1 MIHRRHH
8 DPSLTPAQEAGR
20 YLENA
25 RQILSEKAGKKDGLY
40 RDIKY
45 VKMAAG
51 TAYSAAL
58 LILDEYLEQKEGIHF
73 TKPRSIEDYKN
84 RLRGYNK
91 KLLGLLVDVYDELH
105 LAGYYHGTQS
115 VNTIQ
120 QGLENVKRMLAY
132 I

>member
-1 MIHRRHH
+1 MPQSDQHH
-8 DPSLTPAQEAGR
+8 PPLTPAQEAER

-25 RQILSEKAGKKDGLY
+25 RRILTEKAGKEDGLY
-40 RDIKY
+40 ADVKY

-58 LILDEYLEQKEGIHF
+58 LILDEYLRQKEGVHF
-73 TKPRSIEDYKN
+73 TKPESIEDYLIQLSK
-84 RLRGYNK
+84 YNK
-91 KLLGLLVDVYDELH
+91 KLVRILASVYDELY

-115 VNTIQ
+115 VNTMQ
-120 QGLENVKRMLAY
+120 KGMNGVRQMLNY